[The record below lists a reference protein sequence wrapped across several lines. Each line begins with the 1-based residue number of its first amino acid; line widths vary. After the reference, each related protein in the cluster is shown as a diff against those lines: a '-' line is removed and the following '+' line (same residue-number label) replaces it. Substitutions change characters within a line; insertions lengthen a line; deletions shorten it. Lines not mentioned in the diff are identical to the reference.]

1 MFSHVV
7 IFWTDRDNP
16 AAADELLSG
25 IQKYLLTIPGLIH
38 ISAGKMSPSA
48 RDVVDQS
55 YQVGLNVV
63 FPSQKAQEDYQ
74 KHPQHQEFLHSYFKK
89 FCVKVRV
96 YDFE

>member
-55 YQVGLNVV
+55 YQVALNTVFTTKQAHDEYQVHPSHLAFVENYVKPPVKKVV
-63 FPSQKAQEDYQ
+63 
-74 KHPQHQEFLHSYFKK
+74 
-89 FCVKVRV
+89 V